1 MTNSRL
7 IGALALAWALLPA
20 AGCTGDTQAVTPEPA
35 PAAPAADKAAAAPA
49 PTGGGDVLA
58 TVGERSIT
66 RTEVEEAVRSQLLA
80 VENQRYE
87 ALRAGLDQLVSQALV
102 EQEAAARGSSAEQL
116 MQTEVLLKITPP
128 TDDAVAQLYDQA
140 KDQLQGKGLD
150 EVKDQLAGYLMQQQ
164 QGQRQAEF
172 LDELRAKYPTKI
184 ALRPPTIEVD
194 SAGRPSKGGGADA
207 PIRIVMFSDYECPFC
222 KRGEDVV
229 DQVMAAY
236 GDKVHLVFRDYPLP
250 FHANARPAAEAAH
263 CANAQ
268 GKFWEYHG
276 TLFNNQS
283 ALATAD
289 LKRYAGELGLD
300 QGKFD
305 SCLDGGT
312 FKAEVEKDFVDGG
325 NVGVDGTPAFFIN
338 GRLLSGA
345 QPFEQFKAII
355 DEELSADS

>member
-1 MTNSRL
+1 MTNLRL
-7 IGALALAWALLPA
+7 IGTLALAWTLLPA
-20 AGCTGDTQAVTPEPA
+20 AGCTGDTQAVSPGSA
-35 PAAPAADKAAAAPA
+35 PAAAAGDSAAATT
-49 PTGGGDVLA
+49 TGGGDVLA

-66 RTEVEEAVRSQLLA
+66 RAEVEATVKAQLLA

-87 ALRAGLDQLVSQALV
+87 ALRGGLEQLVSQALL
-102 EQEAAARGSSAEQL
+102 EQEAAARSLTTDKLVAS
-116 MQTEVLLKITPP
+116 EVMMKVTPP
-128 TDDAVAQLYDQA
+128 TDEAVAQLYDQA
-140 KDQLQGKGLD
+140 KDQLQGRGLD
-150 EVKDQLAGYLMQQQ
+150 EVRTQLVGYLMQQG

-172 LDELRAKYPTKI
+172 LGELRAKYPTKI
-184 ALRPPTIEVD
+184 ALRAPTIEVD
-194 SAGRPSKGGGADA
+194 SAGRPSKGGAADA

-263 CANAQ
+263 CANDQ

-283 ALATAD
+283 ALAAAD

-305 SCLDGGT
+305 SCLDDGT
-312 FKAEVEKDFVDGG
+312 FKDEVEKDFVDGG

-338 GRLLSGA
+338 GRMLSGA

>member
-1 MTNSRL
+1 MKNSQL
-7 IGALALAWALLPA
+7 IGALALAWTLLPV
-20 AGCTGDTQAVTPEPA
+20 AGCTGDTQAVTPESA
-35 PAAPAADKAAAAPA
+35 PAAPAGGSAATA

-58 TVGERSIT
+58 TVGARSIT
-66 RTEVEEAVRSQLLA
+66 RAQVEETVRAQLLA

-87 ALRAGLDQLVSQALV
+87 ALRGGLDQLVSQALI
-102 EQEAAARGSSAEQL
+102 EQEAAARGSNPEAL
-116 MQTEVLLKITPP
+116 VQTEVMLKATTP
-128 TDDAVAQLYDQA
+128 TEAEIAQLYEQA
-140 KDQLQGKGLD
+140 KGQLQNRELD
-150 EVKDQLAGYLMQQQ
+150 EVRPQLIGYLTQQQ

-172 LDELRAKYPTKI
+172 LAELRAKYPTKI
-184 ALRPPTIEVD
+184 ALRPPIIEVD
-194 SAGRPSKGGGADA
+194 SAGRPSKGGAADA

-229 DQVMAAY
+229 DQVMATY

-263 CANAQ
+263 CANDQ

-276 TLFNNQS
+276 TLFSNQT
-283 ALATAD
+283 ALTVAD

-305 SCLDGGT
+305 SCLDDGT
-312 FKAEVEKDFVDGG
+312 FKAEVEKDFVAGG
-325 NVGVDGTPAFFIN
+325 SVGVDGTPAFFIN
-338 GRLLSGA
+338 GRMLSGA